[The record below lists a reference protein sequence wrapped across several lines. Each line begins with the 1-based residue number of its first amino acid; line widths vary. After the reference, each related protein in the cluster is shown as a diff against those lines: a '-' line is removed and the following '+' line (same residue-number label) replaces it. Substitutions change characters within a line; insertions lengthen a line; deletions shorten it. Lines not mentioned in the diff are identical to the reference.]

1 MKELSKNVKALLIL
15 SETVIQYINIIYYF
29 ICFLQEAEVSFE
41 NHAKGDVEGENN
53 QHEMNNSEQ
62 NTTDMKSLSELEKE
76 NKQVKVDLDK
86 SKDQILQ
93 LKNQLKDLTQKL
105 QDIEKLFEDGD
116 IPSDKRDALSQI
128 LTG

>member
-1 MKELSKNVKALLIL
+1 M
-15 SETVIQYINIIYYF
+15 
-29 ICFLQEAEVSFE
+29 
-41 NHAKGDVEGENN
+41 EGEKVNQSYNN
-53 QHEMNNSEQ
+53 QDEMHNSEQ
-62 NTTDMKSLSELEKE
+62 NTADMKSLSELEKE
-76 NKQVKVDLDK
+76 NKQLEVDLDK

-105 QDIEKLFEDGD
+105 QDIKKLFADGD